1 MIRVTTFALAALV
14 ATVFAIADAPAQGQQ
29 GKKKSAQCVPN
40 FFQACMK
47 RCMSGGGRSVTCP
60 DFCNRRKAELGC

>member
-1 MIRVTTFALAALV
+1 MVRFTSLVLTVLV
-14 ATVFAIADAPAQGQQ
+14 AMAFAIADASAQGQQ

-40 FFQACMK
+40 FFAACMK

>member
-1 MIRVTTFALAALV
+1 MLRFAGVVLAVLLV
-14 ATVFAIADAPAQGQQ
+14 IGFAVVEASAQSKP

-40 FFQACMK
+40 FFEACMK
-47 RCMSGGGRSVTCP
+47 RCTSSGGRAVTCP